1 MNRGE
6 VWWTEVERKRRP
18 VLVLT
23 RPEVI
28 DVREMVTVAEITSS
42 VRGLAVEVP
51 LPEFVPGLAD
61 ESVVNCDGLYTV
73 RRSSLSDRAGEAGDR
88 TMRAVCRA
96 VSYALG
102 C

>member
-6 VWWTEVERKRRP
+6 VWWAHVGRKRRP

-28 DVREMVTVAEITSS
+28 AVREMVTVAEITTSI
-42 VRGLAVEVP
+42 RGLAVEVP
-51 LPEFVPGLAD
+51 VGETEAEVPAD
-61 ESVVNCDGLYTV
+61 SAINCDGLHTI
-73 RRSSLSDRAGEAGDR
+73 RRSSLTAHAGAVSDV
-88 TMRAVCRA
+88 TMQRVCRA
-96 VSYALG
+96 VSYAIG

>member
-6 VWWTEVERKRRP
+6 VWWAEVGRKRRP

-28 DVREMVTVAEITSS
+28 DVREMVTVVEITGT

-51 LPEFVPGLAD
+51 LSESVAD
-61 ESVVNCDGLYTV
+61 VAEGSVVNCDGLHTV
-73 RRSSLSDRAGEAGDR
+73 RRSSLSQRAGELGDR

-96 VSYALG
+96 VTYALG